1 VQQQR
6 GFVLWWR
13 WLRCTAGGT
22 VDGDDDRDAGR
33 GPGSQTVLD
42 PLRRR
47 DPGRLH
53 AVLLRRL
60 QQDLQPLQQHAGNYT
75 LPVALMATHVC
86 TFLR

>member
-6 GFVLWWR
+6 GFLWCR
-13 WLRCTAGGT
+13 WLRCPGST
-22 VDGDDDRDAGR
+22 VDGDDRDAGR
-33 GPGSQTVLD
+33 EPGAQPVLD

-60 QQDLQPLQQHAGNYT
+60 QQDLQPLQQHAGNYD
-75 LPVALMATHVC
+75 VALMATHVC
-86 TFLR
+86 MVL